1 MYQRSDIK
9 EGMVVRSIDGEKL
22 GKVFAVGDSEFH
34 IEKGLFFPKDYLVRY
49 SEVSRIDGSEIILS
63 HGKETLSR
71 LTDEGRTEAIAG
83 TGGGAGVGPGAVG
96 MGAERAAARP
106 QASVDTS
113 ADTTGRG
120 AYDTGLGT
128 EPRARADM
136 GTGPAGVRA
145 TDTATTGMDTGT
157 AGMRAAD
164 TAAGARG
171 VSGREED
178 ITIPVY
184 KEEVDVLK
192 RDVQAG
198 EVRVHKG
205 VKEED
210 KEMDVPVRRER
221 VRVER
226 RDVSPGR
233 PAMNASFQE
242 ETVVVPLRAEEV
254 EVQKHAV
261 VSEEVVIHKD
271 EVDEQRHIS
280 EHLRREEVNVRTE
293 GSEERPRTLNA
304 PSDDPSKRGY

>member
-22 GKVFAVGDSEFH
+22 GKVFAVGEGEFH

-63 HGKETLSR
+63 HGKEALSR
-71 LTDEGRTEAIAG
+71 LTDERRTDTIAG

-96 MGAERAAARP
+96 MGAERGEARTRSGMD
-106 QASVDTS
+106 ATTDTV
-113 ADTTGRG
+113 GRKE
-120 AYDTGLGT
+120 AYDTRLG
-128 EPRARADM
+128 RDARG
-136 GTGPAGVRA
+136 GTGLDADAAALRA
-145 TDTATTGMDTGT
+145 SDTGV
-157 AGMRAAD
+157 
-164 TAAGARG
+164 GARG
-171 VSGREED
+171 IHGREED
-178 ITIPVY
+178 VTIPLH

-198 EVRVHKG
+198 EVRVHKD
-205 VKEED
+205 VVEED
-210 KEMDVPVRRER
+210 RELDVPVRRER

-254 EVQKHAV
+254 EVQKRAV
-261 VSEEVVIHKD
+261 VDEEVVIHKD
-271 EVDEQRHIS
+271 EVDEERHIS
-280 EHLRREEVNVRTE
+280 EHVRREEVDVRTE
-293 GSEERPRTLNA
+293 GEERARTLNA
-304 PSDDPSKRGY
+304 PSDDPLKRGY

>member
-22 GKVFAVGDSEFH
+22 GKVFAVGESEFH

-63 HGKETLSR
+63 HGKEALSR
-71 LTDEGRTEAIAG
+71 LTDEDRTGAIAG

-96 MGAERAAARP
+96 MGADRTAAR
-106 QASVDTS
+106 ASTGMDATSDTV
-113 ADTTGRG
+113 GRKG
-120 AYDTGLGT
+120 TYDTGYDTRLGT
-128 EPRARADM
+128 DARS
-136 GTGPAGVRA
+136 GAG
-145 TDTATTGMDTGT
+145 TDTAVGT
-157 AGMRAAD
+157 
-164 TAAGARG
+164 RG
-171 VSGREED
+171 IHGREED
-178 ITIPVY
+178 VTIPLHR
-184 KEEVDVLK
+184 EEVDVLK

-198 EVRVHKG
+198 EVRVHKD
-205 VKEED
+205 VVEED
-210 KEMDVPVRRER
+210 REVDVPVRRER

-254 EVQKHAV
+254 EVQKRAV
-261 VSEEVVIHKD
+261 VDEEVVIHKD

-280 EHLRREEVNVRTE
+280 EHVRREEVDIRTE
-293 GSEERPRTLNA
+293 GEEPARTLNA
-304 PSDDPSKRGY
+304 PSDDPLKRGY